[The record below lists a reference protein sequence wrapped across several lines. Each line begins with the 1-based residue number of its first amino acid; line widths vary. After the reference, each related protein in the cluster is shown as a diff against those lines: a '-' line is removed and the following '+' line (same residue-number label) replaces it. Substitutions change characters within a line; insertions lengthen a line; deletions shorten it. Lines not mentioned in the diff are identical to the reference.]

1 MTTAYVTH
9 PRYVEHDIPGHPER
23 PDRIRA
29 VWRELDS
36 SGLSQRMKRIEA
48 PRLIDDMILTV
59 HTNSYLHLLNWLPT
73 QSQAIQFDSDTYALP
88 VTAEIARLSAGGVVA
103 AVDAVLSGQAD
114 NALAAVRPPGHHAL
128 TYRGMGFCILGNV
141 PIGVR
146 YAQLV
151 YDVKRVMIVD
161 FDVHHGNGTQEMFY
175 DDPDVLF
182 ISTHQSPF
190 YPGSG
195 LIDERGADKGLGST
209 INIPLRAGHGD
220 ASYKKIYQQIV
231 WPAARRFKP
240 ELIMVSAG
248 FDAHWKDPLASM
260 YLSLEG
266 YSLLTHELCRMA
278 DELCHGRIV
287 FTLEG
292 GYDTGVIAHG
302 VRNIA
307 HTLLGDDEV
316 SDPYGKRDPSGGEPD
331 IMPLIEQIRKL
342 HGL

>member
-29 VWRELDS
+29 IWRELDS

-59 HTNSYLHLLNWLPT
+59 HTESYLRLLNWLPT
-73 QSQAIQFDSDTYALP
+73 QEQAVQFDADTYALP
-88 VTAEIARLSAGGVVA
+88 VSAEIARLSAGGVVA

-114 NALAAVRPPGHHAL
+114 NALAAIRPPGHHAL
-128 TYRGMGFCILGNV
+128 TYRGMGFCLLGNV
-141 PIGVR
+141 AIGVR

-151 YDVKRVMIVD
+151 YDVQRVMIVD

-175 DDPDVLF
+175 NDPNVLF
-182 ISTHQSPF
+182 ISTHQAPF

-195 LIDERGADKGLGST
+195 SLDECGVGNGMGST

-220 ASYKKIYQQIV
+220 ASYNTIYQQIV

-278 DELCHGRIV
+278 DELCDGRIV
-287 FTLEG
+287 FALEG
-292 GYDTGVIAHG
+292 GYDIGVIAHG

-307 HTLLGDDEV
+307 HVLLGDDEV
-316 SDPYGKRDPSGGEPD
+316 SDPYGKRTPLGGEPD
-331 IMPLIEQIRKL
+331 VTPLVEQIRKL